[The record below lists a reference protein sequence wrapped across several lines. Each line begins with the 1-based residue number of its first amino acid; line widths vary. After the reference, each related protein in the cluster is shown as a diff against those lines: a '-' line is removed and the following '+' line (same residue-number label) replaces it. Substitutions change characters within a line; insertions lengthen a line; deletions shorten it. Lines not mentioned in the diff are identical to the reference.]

1 MTARVL
7 FAITAAVLWIGQ
19 ILSAILSA
27 TDYYPVNTTAPGLYG
42 DNPLG
47 MAGFL
52 GREIDH
58 FSYFTI
64 WSNLLAAIIFTML
77 AINPNRPG
85 SLFRVLRLDAI
96 VMMIVTGIVYNVL
109 LNTGGHEGWDFWSN
123 GIQHIFGPLLVFIVF
138 VICGPRGWISS
149 RTIFASLILPIL
161 WLVYALIRGSVT
173 GAYPYDFLDVNAN
186 GMASVLAF
194 VAQIVIFAIILGYLL
209 LLIDKLMRKF
219 FPNSK
224 IAV

>member
-19 ILSAILSA
+19 ILSAILSG
-27 TDYYPVNTTAPGLYG
+27 TDYYPVNTTDPGLYG

-47 MAGFL
+47 AAGFL

-64 WSNLLAAIIFTML
+64 WSNLLAAVIFTML
-77 AINPNRPG
+77 AINPNRTG

-96 VMMIVTGIVYNVL
+96 VMMIVTGIVYNAL

-123 GIQHIFGPLLVFIVF
+123 GIQHTWGPILVFLVF
-138 VICGPRGWISS
+138 VISGPRGWISS
-149 RTIFASLILPIL
+149 STIFAALILPIL
-161 WLVYALIRGSVT
+161 WLAYALIRGSVI

-194 VAQIVIFAIILGYLL
+194 VAQIVVFAIILGYLL

>member
-7 FAITAAVLWIGQ
+7 FAVTAAVLWIGQ

-27 TDYYPVNTTAPGLYG
+27 TNYYPVNTTEPGLYG
-42 DNPLG
+42 NNPIG
-47 MAGFL
+47 AAGFI
-52 GREIDH
+52 GRELDH
-58 FSYFTI
+58 FSYFTVL
-64 WSNLLAAIIFTML
+64 SNMLAAIIFTML
-77 AINPNRPG
+77 AINPKRTS
-85 SLFRVLRLDAI
+85 SLFRVLRLDAVI
-96 VMMIVTGIVYNVL
+96 MMIVTGIIYNVL

-123 GIQHIFGPLLVFIVF
+123 GIQHIWGPLLVFIVF

-161 WLVYALIRGSVT
+161 WLVYALVRGSVT

-194 VAQIVIFAIILGYLL
+194 VAQIVVFAIILGYLL

-219 FPNSK
+219 FPNST

>member
-58 FSYFTI
+58 FSYFTVL
-64 WSNLLAAIIFTML
+64 SNMLAAIIFTML
-77 AINPNRPG
+77 AMNPKRTS
-85 SLFRVLRLDAI
+85 SLFRVLRLDAVI
-96 VMMIVTGIVYNVL
+96 MMIVTGIIYNVL

-123 GIQHIFGPLLVFIVF
+123 GIQHIWGPLLVFIVF

-161 WLVYALIRGSVT
+161 WLVYSLIRGSVT
-173 GAYPYDFLDVNAN
+173 GAYPYDFLDVDAN

-194 VAQIVIFAIILGYLL
+194 VAQIVVFAIILGYLL
-209 LLIDKLMRKF
+209 MLIDKLMRKF
-219 FPNSK
+219 FPNST